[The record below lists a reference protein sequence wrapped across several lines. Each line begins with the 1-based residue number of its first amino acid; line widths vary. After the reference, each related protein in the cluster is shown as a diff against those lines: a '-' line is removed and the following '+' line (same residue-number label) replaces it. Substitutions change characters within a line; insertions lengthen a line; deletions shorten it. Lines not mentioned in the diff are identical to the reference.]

1 MYALLPQRLQ
11 QVLQLALNSAHRV
24 LQTNA
29 QCHAE
34 EEGKRKKRGGTIGEG
49 STTLPTERDLPP
61 PPSKRKRLDG
71 GREGGSACK
80 AGETGGGG
88 FTLWG
93 GVTSEEDF
101 LDSCNTWIE
110 SARCGYSF
118 LEIDPASNCWHLN
131 SVNNWMSEFVG
142 FHREELLA
150 RFANCELN
158 LACSEFRQLCAH
170 VSALLFQVALLVQNC
185 LLASTKVQ
193 LLTQLCCS

>member
-1 MYALLPQRLQ
+1 MFTLLPQRLQ
-11 QVLQLALNSAHRV
+11 EVLQLALNSAHRV
-24 LQTNA
+24 LQTNT

-34 EEGKRKKRGGTIGEG
+34 EEGKRKIRGGTIGVG
-49 STTLPTERDLPP
+49 STTLPPEGDLPP
-61 PPSKRKRLDG
+61 PPSKRTRLDG
-71 GREGGSACK
+71 GREGGVACK
-80 AGETGGGG
+80 SGEAAGR
-88 FTLWG
+88 

-170 VSALLFQVALLVQNC
+170 VSALLFQVALLVPKC

-193 LLTQLCCS
+193 LLTQLCRS

>member
-1 MYALLPQRLQ
+1 MFTLLPYRLQ
-11 QVLQLALNSAHRV
+11 EVLQLALNSAHRV
-24 LQTNA
+24 LQKNA
-29 QCHAE
+29 QCHTE
-34 EEGKRKKRGGTIGEG
+34 EEKKRKKRGGTIGVG

-61 PPSKRKRLDG
+61 PPSKRQRLDG
-71 GREGGSACK
+71 GREGGVACK
-80 AGETGGGG
+80 AGEAGG
-88 FTLWG
+88 G

-118 LEIDPASNCWHLN
+118 LEIDPASNCWYLN